1 MDREFKYA
9 PWTRYVQAL
18 NALCTIGCFSAYLA
32 LDGKELVLAMY
43 IPLDLTLNFAKTSYF
58 YYYLYLDRRQ
68 KKEKELMQEALDKKS
83 QVRPNDVT
91 EPLISNEE
99 HDELVR
105 NQDN

>member
-58 YYYLYLDRRQ
+58 YYYLYLDRR
-68 KKEKELMQEALDKKS
+68 
-83 QVRPNDVT
+83 
-91 EPLISNEE
+91 
-99 HDELVR
+99 
-105 NQDN
+105 